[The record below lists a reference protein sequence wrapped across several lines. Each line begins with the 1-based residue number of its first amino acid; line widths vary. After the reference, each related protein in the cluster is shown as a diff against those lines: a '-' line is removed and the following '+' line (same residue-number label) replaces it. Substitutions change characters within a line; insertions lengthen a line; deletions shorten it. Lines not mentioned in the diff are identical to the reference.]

1 MENRLIPFSNFDDV
15 KVGDKVVLH
24 TWETTNNETKHHFY
38 RDKVIT
44 VDKKTFMV
52 DTRDYL
58 FAKIDGNPLDWLNC
72 NIFPM
77 EIVEK
82 YGIVLETEWET

>member
-38 RDKVIT
+38 RDN
-44 VDKKTFMV
+44 
-52 DTRDYL
+52 L
-58 FAKIDGNPLDWLNC
+58 FAKIDGNSLNWLNC

-82 YGIVLETEWET
+82 YGIVLETDWVT

>member
-1 MENRLIPFSNFDDV
+1 MENRLIPFSNFNDV

-24 TWETTNNETKHHFY
+24 IWETTKNETKHHFY

-44 VDKKTFMV
+44 VAEKTFMV
-52 DTRDYL
+52 DTRDYS
-58 FAKIDGNPLDWLNC
+58 FSKIDGNPLDWLNC
-72 NIFPM
+72 NVFPM

-82 YGIVLETEWET
+82 YGIVLETDWVS